1 MNNIFNS
8 DNDNKVNNSIGK
20 SIEVEIG
27 GRLLKFS
34 TGKLAKQADASVLVE
49 YGDSGVLV
57 TAVMADNIERSSD
70 FFPLVIDVEE
80 RMYAAGKIPGGFFK
94 REGKASD
101 KAILTA
107 RLTDRPLR
115 PLFDKNLR
123 NPVQIVATIFSVDQ
137 INPYDVLVMNGA
149 SMALT
154 ISDIPLEEPI
164 GAVRIGKINDDY
176 IINPNYE
183 EIEKSKLDIIVAG
196 TDNAILM
203 VEAGCNEADEES
215 ITEAIVIAHNEIK
228 KLVKVQNDFQKITG
242 TGINKRPGNK
252 FELKEEIKGKVKE
265 LAQSSIEQ
273 VLKFVEEKAQSEN
286 MVQILEESKKGYFQ
300 DELKKI
306 SADAKDK
313 LSEEYP
319 DDSESID
326 YCLKNLEKELVRKL
340 IIEKGIRPD
349 GRKTDEIRKITCE
362 VGLFPGTTHGTGLFT
377 RGKTQALT
385 ILALGSTKEAQR
397 IDSLDSEEFKRFM
410 HHYNFPA
417 FSVGEVGAFR
427 GPKRRDIGHGALGE
441 RALKPMIPDKDTFP
455 YSIRLVSEIL
465 ESNGSTSMA
474 SVCGSTLALMDAG
487 VPIINP
493 VSGIAMGLI
502 KDENSD
508 NFVVL
513 TDIQGI
519 EDFYGD
525 MDFKVAGTKNGIT
538 ALQMDI
544 KIKGISVDIIK
555 KAIYSAQ
562 TGRLFILNKMLETM
576 PEYRDKLADS
586 APKIISFRIPKEKI
600 GEIIGPGGKNIKA
613 LKEEF
618 ALDGIELYDEDN
630 EGIVEI
636 VSSSEENAKMAK
648 KKIEALLK
656 GVEDIEVGDEFL
668 GTVVGITKFGAFVN
682 IIPGVDGLLHISK
695 ISDKK
700 IERVEDFLKLNEKI
714 AVKVALIDKKE
725 RKISLERA

>member
-1 MNNIFNS
+1 LNNIFDS
-8 DNDNKVNNSIGK
+8 DNKVENNANK

-27 GRLLKFS
+27 GRVIKFS
-34 TGKLAKQADASVLVE
+34 TGKLAKQADGSVLIE

-57 TAVMADNIERSSD
+57 TAVMSEAAEKSSD

-101 KAILTA
+101 KAILTS

-123 NPVQIVATIFSVDQ
+123 NPVQVVATIFSVDQ

-164 GAVRIGKINDDY
+164 GAVRIGKIGNDY

-183 EIEKSKLDIIVAG
+183 EIEKSNMDIIVAG
-196 TDNAILM
+196 TENAILM

-215 ITEAIVIAHNEIK
+215 ITEAIALAHIEIK
-228 KLVKVQNDFQKITG
+228 KLVKVQNDFQKIA
-242 TGINKRPGNK
+242 GIEKRPGTK
-252 FELKEEIKGKVKE
+252 FELNEEIKNKVKE

-273 VLKFVEEKAQSEN
+273 VLKFVEEKAQSGN
-286 MVQILEESKKGYFQ
+286 MIQILEESKKGYFQ

-306 SADAKDK
+306 SADVKDK
-313 LSEEYP
+313 LAAEYP
-319 DDSESID
+319 DDLESIE
-326 YCLKNLEKELVRKL
+326 YCLKNLEKILVRKM
-340 IIEKGIRPD
+340 IIEKKIRPD
-349 GRKTDEIRKITCE
+349 GRKTDEIRKISCE
-362 VGLFPGTTHGTGLFT
+362 VGLFPATTHGTGLFT

-385 ILALGSTKEAQR
+385 ILALGSMKEAQR
-397 IDSLDSEEFKRFM
+397 IDSIDSEEFKRFM

-441 RALKPMIPDKDTFP
+441 RALKPMIPEKDTFP

-502 KDENSD
+502 KDEESD

-513 TDIQGI
+513 SDIQGI

-544 KIKGISVDIIK
+544 KIKGISIDIIK
-555 KAIYSAQ
+555 KAIFAAQ
-562 TGRLFILNKMLETM
+562 TGRLFILGKMLEVL
-576 PEYRDKLADS
+576 PDYRKKIADS
-586 APKIISFRIPKEKI
+586 APKIISFRIPKDKI
-600 GEIIGPGGKNIKA
+600 GEIIGPGGKNIKG

-618 ALDGIELYDEDN
+618 SLDGIELYDEDN
-630 EGIVEI
+630 EGVVEI
-636 VSSSEENAKMAK
+636 VSSDENSAKMAR

-656 GVEDIEVGDEFL
+656 GVEDIEAGDEFI
-668 GTVVGITKFGAFVN
+668 GTVVGITKFGAFIN

-714 AVKVALIDKKE
+714 PVKVASIDKKE